1 MRSIYLTLLILCSTS
16 GLYASEQA
24 RSETA
29 VTPDLTGDS
38 GILFWTPDQQV
49 TGYSSMAELY
59 PTRSIQGHPAPPNCR
74 KS

>member
-1 MRSIYLTLLILCSTS
+1 MRSIYLILLILCSTS
-16 GLYASEQA
+16 GVHASEQA

-49 TGYSSMAELY
+49 TGYSRMAELY
-59 PTRSIQGHPAPPNCR
+59 PTRSIQGRPTPSELP